1 MRPCGDALGLRSPSQ
16 PRGAVTRVPV
26 PPPHLHLYQR
36 ATVKA
41 AGGGGQRTPQAA
53 TLGHGAAGRPGSP
66 ERTRG
71 DGRRG
76 RGAGTDRAGH
86 RLRVPLSGAITSS
99 PGRGRSR
106 EAGRGDPTLQPAGE
120 GGERGEGGEGTIVP
134 PSTTTPFPCAGS
146 PGPAKRLPP
155 RAVGWSRGPRGG
167 HGEPPAFPSLAPL
180 QTGREPAGTLNS
192 IRSKA
197 TKIPM
202 FNPILCGFGF
212 LISN

>member
-1 MRPCGDALGLRSPSQ
+1 MSPAVSPESKECHPAPAPRGAPWVPRGKLGRPRPLPSLAVRTARPCGRALGLRSPSQ
-16 PRGAVTRVPV
+16 RRGAVTRVPS

-36 ATVKA
+36 ATVEA
-41 AGGGGQRTPQAA
+41 AGGGGQRTPQAT
-53 TLGHGAAGRPGSP
+53 TLGHGAAERPGSP

-120 GGERGEGGEGTIVP
+120 GGEGVEGGEGTIVP

-146 PGPAKRLPP
+146 PGPAKRD
-155 RAVGWSRGPRGG
+155 
-167 HGEPPAFPSLAPL
+167 
-180 QTGREPAGTLNS
+180 
-192 IRSKA
+192 A
-197 TKIPM
+197 TQG
-202 FNPILCGFGF
+202 NGVE
-212 LISN
+212 